1 MNKQELIK
9 AIAADT
15 GMTQTAVGAVLNA
28 FQAQV
33 TTALTNGEEVKLVG
47 FGTFKAVPR
56 AKREGRNPKTGKA
69 ISIPATTAPRFI
81 AGKGLKE
88 AVN

>member
-33 TTALTNGEEVKLVG
+33 TTALTNGEEV
-47 FGTFKAVPR
+47 
-56 AKREGRNPKTGKA
+56 NW
-69 ISIPATTAPRFI
+69 
-81 AGKGLKE
+81 
-88 AVN
+88 